1 MSGKTL
7 ATVGFFSM
15 LAATL
20 ALNAT
25 DSFAADTQGKK
36 ESAASVSG
44 KKAAGQKRVDIMETP
59 SKSKGVQP
67 DSMTPGAEGRRKD
80 VVDGVGSKG
89 DVYPS
94 TGGGTR
100 KDVVDEIN
108 Q

>member
-1 MSGKTL
+1 MSGKAL
-7 ATVGFFSM
+7 VTVGFLSM
-15 LAATL
+15 LTATL
-20 ALNAT
+20 ALSAS

-36 ESAASVSG
+36 ESGASS
-44 KKAAGQKRVDIMETP
+44 KKAAGQKRVDVMETP

-80 VVDGVGSKG
+80 VVEGVGAKG

-100 KDVVDEIN
+100 KDFVDTIN